1 MNVFSNPTKALPK
14 SDPQIVRVQM
24 KQNEI
29 AGRTDHL
36 PGQVKS
42 DRLSIQHVGKAG
54 S

>member
-1 MNVFSNPTKALPK
+1 MNIFSNPTKALPK
-14 SDPQIVRVQM
+14 NDPQIVRVSM

-29 AGRTDHL
+29 AGRTDSL

-42 DRLSIQHVGKAG
+42 DRLGIAHVGKAG